1 MKYVTKLGVL
11 KVMLKHTLRIAKTVL
26 AKFKQLPFSL
36 NIIN

>member
-1 MKYVTKLGVL
+1 MKYITTMGVFKL
-11 KVMLKHTLRIAKTVL
+11 MLKHTLRVATTVL